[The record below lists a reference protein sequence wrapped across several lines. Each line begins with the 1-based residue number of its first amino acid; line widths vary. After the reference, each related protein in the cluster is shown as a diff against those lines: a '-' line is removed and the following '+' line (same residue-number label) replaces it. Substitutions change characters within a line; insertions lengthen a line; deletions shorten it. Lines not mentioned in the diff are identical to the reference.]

1 MALGEPGAAALG
13 KMQMVLKELGAAPP
27 DSRSL
32 FRCSVS
38 HCKVSHEV
46 EEAPG
51 FWGQKHPCFSP
62 GLHSRLSDSL
72 EGTTSSERDGET
84 CVPPTNSKVL
94 TWAATACPRRAHAAG
109 VAGGAAL
116 LGSAG
121 CGWVFFF
128 QLLS

>member
-27 DSRSL
+27 GTRSL

-51 FWGQKHPCFSP
+51 FWGQKHPCFSA
-62 GLHSRLSDSL
+62 GLHSRLPDSL
-72 EGTTSSERDGET
+72 EGT
-84 CVPPTNSKVL
+84 
-94 TWAATACPRRAHAAG
+94 
-109 VAGGAAL
+109 
-116 LGSAG
+116 
-121 CGWVFFF
+121 
-128 QLLS
+128 